1 MSSTYTPSLTLTQIG
16 NGEQS
21 GTWGTTTNN
30 NWQLIEDA
38 VAGVASISLS
48 GTSSHTLSVAN
59 GTSDEARK
67 AVLVATGATSGT
79 CAIIAPLE
87 PKVYVVSN
95 QTSGGF
101 AITIG
106 ATTGSVVTIP
116 NGVTTLVY
124 CDGTN
129 FNSGITGFAGGNL
142 TITGNIVASGSITA
156 STINASLYGGAANQ
170 LVYQSGAN
178 STSYISAPPSSGSA
192 TLLTY
197 TPGSG
202 FSWGT
207 GSVSSLAGG
216 TTNSVV
222 YQSSPGTTAFL
233 ANPGTGST
241 YYLTYNNGL
250 VWSTG
255 GSVVSVTAASPL
267 ASSGGANPSISLSGV
282 VPVANG
288 GTGSASQNFV
298 DLTTTQTIG
307 GNKTFTGAN
316 TFSGTT
322 TFTGTTTSQAYNFSQ
337 YTSIYYSGGN
347 LYFAIDN
354 GSSSFRNAIILSYNG
369 RSVNVNGAPGN
380 ATWAFTSSLA
390 NSGGAG
396 IAGVFDAAAYAGSS
410 AIACQVNSTSSNLAA
425 FYYGPTGS
433 GSVKGSITTDGT
445 SVFYNTSSDYRLK
458 ENVQPLT
465 GAVDKVKALRPVSYT
480 WKETSTSGEGFIAHE
495 LQSVVPGAVN
505 GEKDAVDEKGNPK
518 YQGIDPSKLV
528 VTLTAALQEAL
539 ARIEALEAKV
549 NAK

>member
-38 VAGVASISLS
+38 VAGIASISLS

-87 PKVYVVSN
+87 PKVYLVSN

-101 AITIG
+101 NITIG

-216 TTNSVV
+216 TANSVV
-222 YQSSPGTTAFL
+222 YQSSPGSTQFL
-233 ANPGTGST
+233 TNPGSSGT

-250 VWSTG
+250 LWSTG
-255 GSVVSVTAASPL
+255 GSVASVTASSPIG
-267 ASSGGANPSISLSGV
+267 STGGSNPNISLTGL
-282 VPVANG
+282 VPIANG
-288 GTGSASQNFV
+288 GTNAATASQALTNLGAGGLVTTNTWTGQNTFGNNGAGTGTPIYGV
-298 DLTTTQTIG
+298 TNSTTAASGYVGELVSAAGSGVALTSDVTQTVATLSLPAGDWDIFGTVYTNSSSVSSFICAANVTTTIVGSVGFYASTAMGPISMPIP
-307 GNKTFTGAN
+307 FTP
-316 TFSGTT
+316 TQVTT
-322 TFTGTTTSQAYNFSQ
+322 TTNIYLLVNVGFTGTATANGN
-337 YTSIYYSGGN
+337 IY
-347 LYFAIDN
+347 
-354 GSSSFRNAIILSYNG
+354 
-369 RSVNVNGAPGN
+369 
-380 ATWAFTSSLA
+380 
-390 NSGGAG
+390 
-396 IAGVFDAAAYAGSS
+396 
-410 AIACQVNSTSSNLAA
+410 
-425 FYYGPTGS
+425 
-433 GSVKGSITTDGT
+433 
-445 SVFYNTSSDYRLK
+445 
-458 ENVQPLT
+458 
-465 GAVDKVKALRPVSYT
+465 
-480 WKETSTSGEGFIAHE
+480 
-495 LQSVVPGAVN
+495 
-505 GEKDAVDEKGNPK
+505 
-518 YQGIDPSKLV
+518 
-528 VTLTAALQEAL
+528 
-539 ARIEALEAKV
+539 ARRRR
-549 NAK
+549 